1 MYDILYHGQHTG
13 IYDRL
18 KLSIPD
24 DIRLRLNPN
33 RDRFLNSLAR
43 QRPHGIIL
51 PLSSP
56 TPDDLRYL
64 RRLVDLPEV
73 PGIIVTANGIS
84 PAQAVCCM
92 RNGAYD
98 CLTGPVTGDVLSAA
112 ICRMIR
118 NSKTSKTCTSD
129 ILILGDS
136 RETVDLRRILGTF
149 ASLDKPVLLTG
160 ETGSGKDLAAKT
172 IHRLSPRCD
181 GPFVAVN
188 CASYPDELL
197 SSELFGSNRGAFTGS
212 IDRPGFFEAA
222 HGGTLF
228 LDEIGELSPSGQAC
242 FLRVLE
248 EGRVRRIGSNQMR
261 RVDVRVIAATNR
273 DLRDSMRNR
282 RFRQDLY
289 YRLNILGVTVPPL
302 RKRRA
307 DIPTLTR
314 NYLVTLKSHQD
325 WKVNNRAMAL
335 LAKYDWPGN
344 VRELQSVL
352 LKATLTAVNGLI
364 SAGDIR
370 FD

>member
-1 MYDILYHGQHTG
+1 MYNILYHGQHSG

-18 KLSIPD
+18 KTSMPD
-24 DIRLRLNPN
+24 DVRLRLDPN
-33 RDRFLNSLAR
+33 RDRFLDSLAR
-43 QRPHGIIL
+43 HRPHGIIL

-73 PGIIVTANGIS
+73 PGIIVTAEMMS
-84 PAQAVCCM
+84 AAQAVCCM
-92 RNGAYD
+92 RSGAYD
-98 CLTGPVTGDVLSAA
+98 CLTGPVTGEVLGAA
-112 ICRMIR
+112 ICRMIGNR
-118 NSKTSKTCTSD
+118 TISKTQSSD
-129 ILILGDS
+129 ILIFGDS
-136 RETVDLRRILGTF
+136 REAINLRRVLGSF
-149 ASLDKPVLLTG
+149 AALDKPVLLTG
-160 ETGSGKDLAAKT
+160 ETGSGKELAAKT
-172 IHRLSPRCD
+172 IHRLSPRHD

-197 SSELFGSNRGAFTGS
+197 SSELFGSNRGAYTGS

-228 LDEIGELSPSGQAC
+228 LDEIGELSQSGQVC

-261 RVDVRVIAATNR
+261 RVDVRIIAATNR
-273 DLRDSMRNR
+273 DLRESMRIR

-307 DIPTLTR
+307 DIPVLTR
-314 NYLVTLKSHQD
+314 NYLITLKTHQHWRVD
-325 WKVNNRAMAL
+325 SRAMAL
-335 LAKYDWPGN
+335 LAKHDWPGN

-352 LKATLTAVNGLI
+352 LKATLTAEKGLI
-364 SAGDIR
+364 SAGDIK